1 MGFAEHF
8 GPDLIIEN
16 LEYLHVLNKK
26 RRSVLRFGNAVQV
39 FLKVGQLRIV
49 VWFLDQMCNLHLHLC
64 LKMGPS
70 GLITTEENGFF
81 LKYKKLIRV
90 RA

>member
-49 VWFLDQMCNLHLHLC
+49 VWFLDRICNLHLNNCFSIHAGASLVFT
-64 LKMGPS
+64 KDM
-70 GLITTEENGFF
+70 I
-81 LKYKKLIRV
+81 
-90 RA
+90 

>member
-1 MGFAEHF
+1 MGCSLFSNFHLQMGVTVMGFAEHF

-49 VWFLDQMCNLHLHLC
+49 VWFLDRMCNLHP
-64 LKMGPS
+64 PS
-70 GLITTEENGFF
+70 PVSKAG
-81 LKYKKLIRV
+81 
-90 RA
+90 